1 MKPDYKKIRDA
12 VFALCE
18 RNAKEVSQL
27 YDDAIMEIAQAMKGL
42 EIDENQPFNFED
54 YGLQDKVDDIM
65 DRLEASITNKVRD
78 GVVAAYGMSYANCEA
93 LIKYAV
99 GEHVSDKVMKRFLP
113 KLRAEQA
120 ANAFMKNVPTPSGK
134 LWNGE
139 TLALMTSAVEDAI
152 KQGMSASKMAT
163 QIKKYLLDP
172 DDWHRR
178 FRYKVGEDEEGNSI
192 YGRKWKKREWDETT
206 KRYYWVDHKPG
217 EPHPG
222 HVGGSGAYR
231 SSYKNALR
239 YARTT
244 TNIAYRT
251 ADYDQYQELPFV
263 IGIEIKLSNN
273 HPVPDICD
281 DLAGVYPKDFKW
293 TGWHPNCRCYQVPAL
308 AKMKEVAKMVD
319 AILDDEDP
327 YTVPLEGV
335 ISDVPDNFK
344 GWLTKNEERMSRA
357 VSMPYFIRDNT
368 AYISTSLGDTK
379 LAKELI
385 NRYGTTGAKHFS
397 SPFGGKFVVDI
408 TGGVATAAIQGIT
421 SLINA
426 FYEAQANK
434 DRTAI
439 LQKMVTLKEFNKLTT
454 HSTPKNSIYGI
465 GLKVYDRKFKEGE
478 IPANLAIAKKM
489 TAKGYD
495 VYLLPNPN
503 SSVSADFI
511 LRKDGK
517 LFYYEGKTLY
527 GKNSLDHRLSKGAHQ
542 ADRTIVN
549 VVSSVNARYVAKEVK
564 RAFVQNRDFNEVI
577 LLKGSRI
584 IVIRRKDAMHKS
596 FDHRFL
602 TIWNKNK

>member
-42 EIDENQPFNFED
+42 EIDESQPFNFED
-54 YGLQDKVDDIM
+54 YGLQDKVDEIM

-178 FRYKVGEDEEGNSI
+178 FRYKVGEDEEGNPV

-293 TGWHPNCRCYQVPAL
+293 TGWHPNCRCYQVPVL
-308 AKMKEVAKMVD
+308 AKMKDVAKMVD

-327 YTVPLEGV
+327 EGV
-335 ISDVPDNFK
+335 ECEGTVTELPDNFTA
-344 GWLTKNEERMSRA
+344 WAVKNKDRMEEA
-357 VSMPYFIRDNT
+357 AGHGTLPYFIQDNEQLVSRTLARKGVPDKDVHSIFTSATNTKEYRQIILNRKAEYEKYLSSPDYIDVLFNAHNGGLT
-368 AYISTSLGDTK
+368 AIHKEHNFDHIKGDYEKNVLSVGYRSGHSVVLLGEGGKGKGVSYVDGMWDGKPFEIAGAETATSNNIKKALNHCASKNGVRV
-379 LAKELI
+379 AVVYFPNAIPNMQEI
-385 NRYGTTGAKHFS
+385 QSAIRRYYRLVNTNANGTTDFD
-397 SPFGGKFVVDI
+397 V
-408 TGGVATAAIQGIT
+408 
-421 SLINA
+421 
-426 FYEAQANK
+426 
-434 DRTAI
+434 
-439 LQKMVTLKEFNKLTT
+439 
-454 HSTPKNSIYGI
+454 IY
-465 GLKVYDRKFKEGE
+465 F
-478 IPANLAIAKKM
+478 M
-489 TAKGYD
+489 T
-495 VYLLPNPN
+495 
-503 SSVSADFI
+503 
-511 LRKDGK
+511 KDGIIH
-517 LFYYEGKTLY
+517 EH
-527 GKNSLDHRLSKGAHQ
+527 NRHQ
-542 ADRTIVN
+542 
-549 VVSSVNARYVAKEVK
+549 KK
-564 RAFVQNRDFNEVI
+564 
-577 LLKGSRI
+577 
-584 IVIRRKDAMHKS
+584 
-596 FDHRFL
+596 
-602 TIWNKNK
+602 

>member
-54 YGLQDKVDDIM
+54 YGLQDKVDEIM

-120 ANAFMKNVPTPSGK
+120 ANVFMKNVPTPSGK

-192 YGRKWKKREWDETT
+192 YGRKWKKREWDEVT

-263 IGIEIKLSNN
+263 IGTEIKLSNN

-293 TGWHPNCRCYQVPAL
+293 TGWHPNCRCYQVPVL
-308 AKMKEVAKMVD
+308 AKMKDVAKMVD

-327 YTVPLEGV
+327 EGMECEGAV
-335 ISDVPDNFK
+335 TDLPDNFK
-344 GWLTKNEERMSRA
+344 QWAWKNKERMMDANERGTL
-357 VSMPYFIRDNT
+357 PYFIRDNQRMVEKT
-368 AYISTSLGDTK
+368 V
-379 LAKELI
+379 
-385 NRYGTTGAKHFS
+385 
-397 SPFGGKFVVDI
+397 GKFPDTI
-408 TGGVATAAIQGIT
+408 
-421 SLINA
+421 
-426 FYEAQANK
+426 K
-434 DRTAI
+434 
-439 LQKMVTLKEFNKLTT
+439 
-454 HSTPKNSIYGI
+454 
-465 GLKVYDRKFKEGE
+465 GE
-478 IPANLAIAKKM
+478 AIAKDVTGKLSKAAEPIRRSLFVSFDPISPAIINAVQAVKGNRQKNEIYESVM
-489 TAKGYD
+489 TDSRAKVLNDSNGYRTILFPGHRGTVHKSWGPTQQMAFTLNEHGMD
-495 VYLLPNPN
+495 VAFLPEKAENKVKYAD
-503 SSVSADFI
+503 SLIKVSEKRYFFADFKYCPTTKSNTLGEDLI
-511 LRKDGK
+511 DG
-517 LFYYEGKTLY
+517 FG
-527 GKNSLDHRLSKGAHQ
+527 Q
-542 ADRTIVN
+542 AKTIVLKAPN
-549 VVSSVNARYVAKEVK
+549 MDAGRLCDALDQVK
-564 RAFVQNRDFNEVI
+564 RKSDNIGD
-577 LLKGSRI
+577 I
-584 IVIRRKDAMHKS
+584 II
-596 FDHRFL
+596 
-602 TIWNKNK
+602 INKNGKILELSSKDIRNGRYRYKVKGFMK

>member
-1 MKPDYKKIRDA
+1 MREWKICQKVKPDYKKIRDA

-42 EIDENQPFNFED
+42 EIDESQPFNFED
-54 YGLQDKVDDIM
+54 YGLQDKVDEIM
-65 DRLEASITNKVRD
+65 DRLEAYITNKVRD

-99 GEHVSDKVMKRFLP
+99 GEHVSDKIMKRFLP

-134 LWNGE
+134 LWNGG

-178 FRYKVGEDEEGNSI
+178 FRYKVGEDEEGNPV

-293 TGWHPNCRCYQVPAL
+293 TGWHPNCRCYQVPVL
-308 AKMKEVAKMVD
+308 AKMKDVAKMVD

-327 YTVPLEGV
+327 EGV
-335 ISDVPDNFK
+335 ECEGTVTELPDNFTA
-344 GWLTKNEERMSRA
+344 WAVKNKDRMEEA
-357 VSMPYFIRDNT
+357 AGHGTLPYFIQDNEQLVSRTLARKGVPDKDVHSIFTSATNTKEYRQIILNRKAEYEKYLSSPDYIDVLFNTHNGGLT
-368 AYISTSLGDTK
+368 AIHKEHNFDHIKGDYEKNVLSVGYRSGHSVVLLGEGGKGKGVSYADGMWDGKPFEIAGAETATSNNIKKALNHCASKNGVRV
-379 LAKELI
+379 AVVYFPNAIPNMQEI
-385 NRYGTTGAKHFS
+385 QSAIRRYYRLVNTNANGTTDFD
-397 SPFGGKFVVDI
+397 V
-408 TGGVATAAIQGIT
+408 
-421 SLINA
+421 
-426 FYEAQANK
+426 
-434 DRTAI
+434 
-439 LQKMVTLKEFNKLTT
+439 
-454 HSTPKNSIYGI
+454 IY
-465 GLKVYDRKFKEGE
+465 F
-478 IPANLAIAKKM
+478 M
-489 TAKGYD
+489 T
-495 VYLLPNPN
+495 
-503 SSVSADFI
+503 
-511 LRKDGK
+511 KDGIIH
-517 LFYYEGKTLY
+517 EH
-527 GKNSLDHRLSKGAHQ
+527 SRHQ
-542 ADRTIVN
+542 
-549 VVSSVNARYVAKEVK
+549 KK
-564 RAFVQNRDFNEVI
+564 
-577 LLKGSRI
+577 
-584 IVIRRKDAMHKS
+584 
-596 FDHRFL
+596 
-602 TIWNKNK
+602 

>member
-42 EIDENQPFNFED
+42 EIDESQPFNFDD
-54 YGLQDKVDDIM
+54 YGLQDKVDEIM

-78 GVVAAYGMSYANCEA
+78 GVVAAYGMSYANREA

-99 GEHVSDKVMKRFLP
+99 GEHVSDKIMKRFLP

-120 ANAFMKNVPTPSGK
+120 ANVFMKNVPTPSGK

-178 FRYKVGEDEEGNSI
+178 FRYKVGEDEEGNPV

-273 HPVPDICD
+273 HPAPDICD

-293 TGWHPNCRCYQVPAL
+293 TGWHPNCRCYQVPVL
-308 AKMKEVAKMVD
+308 AKMKDVAKMVD

-327 YTVPLEGV
+327 EGV
-335 ISDVPDNFK
+335 ECEGTVTELPDNFTA
-344 GWLTKNEERMSRA
+344 WAVKNKDRMEEA
-357 VSMPYFIRDNT
+357 AGHGTLPYFIQDNEQLVSRTLARKGVPDKDVHSIFTSATNTKEYRQIILNRKAEYEKYLSSPDYIDVLFNTHNGGLT
-368 AYISTSLGDTK
+368 AIHKEHNFDHIKGDYEKNVLSVGYRSGHSVVLLGEGGKGKGVSYADGMWDGKPFEIAGAETATSNNIKKALNHCASKNGVRV
-379 LAKELI
+379 AVVYFPNVIPNMQEI
-385 NRYGTTGAKHFS
+385 QSAIRRYYRLVNTNANGTTDFD
-397 SPFGGKFVVDI
+397 V
-408 TGGVATAAIQGIT
+408 
-421 SLINA
+421 
-426 FYEAQANK
+426 
-434 DRTAI
+434 
-439 LQKMVTLKEFNKLTT
+439 
-454 HSTPKNSIYGI
+454 IY
-465 GLKVYDRKFKEGE
+465 F
-478 IPANLAIAKKM
+478 M
-489 TAKGYD
+489 T
-495 VYLLPNPN
+495 
-503 SSVSADFI
+503 
-511 LRKDGK
+511 KDGIIH
-517 LFYYEGKTLY
+517 EH
-527 GKNSLDHRLSKGAHQ
+527 SRHQ
-542 ADRTIVN
+542 
-549 VVSSVNARYVAKEVK
+549 KK
-564 RAFVQNRDFNEVI
+564 
-577 LLKGSRI
+577 
-584 IVIRRKDAMHKS
+584 
-596 FDHRFL
+596 
-602 TIWNKNK
+602 

>member
-27 YDDAIMEIAQAMKGL
+27 YDDAIMEIAQTMKGL
-42 EIDENQPFNFED
+42 EIDESQPFNFED
-54 YGLQDKVDDIM
+54 YGLQDKVDEIM

-99 GEHVSDKVMKRFLP
+99 GEHVSDKIMKRFLP

-178 FRYKVGEDEEGNSI
+178 FRYKVGEDEEGNPV
-192 YGRKWKKREWDETT
+192 YGRKWKKREWDEAT

-281 DLAGVYPKDFKW
+281 DLAGMYPKDFKW
-293 TGWHPNCRCYQVPAL
+293 TGWHPNCRCYQVPVL
-308 AKMKEVAKMVD
+308 AKMKDVAKMVD

-327 YTVPLEGV
+327 EGV
-335 ISDVPDNFK
+335 ECEGTVTELPDNFK
-344 GWLTKNEERMSRA
+344 QWAWKNKERMMEASERGTL
-357 VSMPYFIRDNT
+357 PYFIRDNQQRVEAVLNKPIT
-368 AYISTSLGDTK
+368 P
-379 LAKELI
+379 
-385 NRYGTTGAKHFS
+385 NVGT
-397 SPFGGKFVVDI
+397 
-408 TGGVATAAIQGIT
+408 
-421 SLINA
+421 
-426 FYEAQANK
+426 Y
-434 DRTAI
+434 
-439 LQKMVTLKEFNKLTT
+439 
-454 HSTPKNSIYGI
+454 
-465 GLKVYDRKFKEGE
+465 
-478 IPANLAIAKKM
+478 IAKKAAKTTEKDIHDM
-489 TAKGYD
+489 FDTTPPGSRELRQLKRDRQRLYMEYFNNPEYTDVDFDNNTLGLKATHINHNFDPNKGWYEKTVRDVAFREGHTIILESEIGKDVGKKYIEGSWDRLSFEIGAAETATSNNIKNALNHCASKPDCKVAVVFFLTEDVDMNVIERTLSRWKGLIRTKAKGA
-495 VYLLPNPN
+495 V
-503 SSVSADFI
+503 DFDEI
-511 LRKDGK
+511 HFVTPTKIM
-517 LFYYEGKTLY
+517 YTY
-527 GKNSLDHRLSKGAHQ
+527 
-542 ADRTIVN
+542 
-549 VVSSVNARYVAKEVK
+549 K
-564 RAFVQNRDFNEVI
+564 R
-577 LLKGSRI
+577 
-584 IVIRRKDAMHKS
+584 
-596 FDHRFL
+596 
-602 TIWNKNK
+602 

>member
-1 MKPDYKKIRDA
+1 VKPDYKKIRDA

-42 EIDENQPFNFED
+42 EIDESQPFNFED
-54 YGLQDKVDDIM
+54 YGLQDKVDEIM

-99 GEHVSDKVMKRFLP
+99 GEHVSDKIMKRFLP

-172 DDWHRR
+172 DDWHRH
-178 FRYKVGEDEEGNSI
+178 FRYKVGEDEEGNPV

-293 TGWHPNCRCYQVPAL
+293 TGWHPNCRCYQVPVL
-308 AKMKEVAKMVD
+308 AKMKDVAKMVD

-327 YTVPLEGV
+327 EGV
-335 ISDVPDNFK
+335 ECEGTVTELPDNFTA
-344 GWLTKNEERMSRA
+344 WAVKNKDRMEEAAGRGTL
-357 VSMPYFIRDNT
+357 PYFIRDNEQLVSRTLARKGVPDKDVHSIFTSATNTKEYRQIILNRKAEYEKYLSSPDYIDVLFNAHNGGLT
-368 AYISTSLGDTK
+368 AIHKEHNFDHIKGDYEKNVLSVGYRSGHSVVLLGECGKGKGVSYADGMWDGKPFEIAGAETATSNNIKKALNHCASKNGVRV
-379 LAKELI
+379 AVVYFPNAIPNMQEI
-385 NRYGTTGAKHFS
+385 QSAMRRYYRLVNTNANGTTDFD
-397 SPFGGKFVVDI
+397 V
-408 TGGVATAAIQGIT
+408 
-421 SLINA
+421 
-426 FYEAQANK
+426 
-434 DRTAI
+434 
-439 LQKMVTLKEFNKLTT
+439 
-454 HSTPKNSIYGI
+454 IY
-465 GLKVYDRKFKEGE
+465 F
-478 IPANLAIAKKM
+478 M
-489 TAKGYD
+489 T
-495 VYLLPNPN
+495 
-503 SSVSADFI
+503 
-511 LRKDGK
+511 KDGIIH
-517 LFYYEGKTLY
+517 EH
-527 GKNSLDHRLSKGAHQ
+527 SRHQ
-542 ADRTIVN
+542 
-549 VVSSVNARYVAKEVK
+549 KK
-564 RAFVQNRDFNEVI
+564 
-577 LLKGSRI
+577 
-584 IVIRRKDAMHKS
+584 
-596 FDHRFL
+596 
-602 TIWNKNK
+602 